1 MPWQLFGNGRNDW
14 SAKLIRGLSAE
25 AAAGFQSRRGRWR
38 ESIPVNPHYAAFAT
52 YKAARVHLGAAA
64 AWPLAAR
71 AQQLKEPL
79 IGYLAAG
86 SAAATAYLLTVFR
99 QSLAEVGYV
108 EGRNVAIEYHFAE
121 GQYDR
126 LPAMASELVRREV
139 TVIVAAGGTAPALAA
154 KAATATIPIVF
165 SVTDDPVALGLVVS
179 FARPGGNATGIN
191 FPLAELAAKQL
202 GLLHELVPG
211 ARRIGLLVNPNNS
224 PSEAVTKDVMAA
236 ASAAGIEIEVVEA
249 DSSRAIATAFAT
261 LAHNRAEALLI
272 GTDPFL
278 FSRRVQLATLAAR
291 HVIPAAFTAREFP
304 EVGGLMSYGTS
315 ITEVFRQVGAYVGR
329 ILKGV
334 KPADLP
340 VLRSA
345 TFEFVINMSTANAL
359 GLEIPPTLLSRAD
372 EVIE

>member
-1 MPWQLFGNGRNDW
+1 M
-14 SAKLIRGLSAE
+14 
-25 AAAGFQSRRGRWR
+25 
-38 ESIPVNPHYAAFAT
+38 
-52 YKAARVHLGAAA
+52 
-64 AWPLAAR
+64 
-71 AQQLKEPL
+71 

-99 QSLAEVGYV
+99 QSLAEAGYV

-202 GLLHELVPG
+202 GLLHELVPA
-211 ARRIGLLVNPNNS
+211 ARRIGLLVNPNSS
-224 PSEAVTKDVMAA
+224 PSEAVKKDVMVA
-236 ASAAGIEIEVVEA
+236 ASAIGIEISVVEA
-249 DSSRAIATAFAT
+249 DSSRAIDTAFAT
-261 LAHNRAEALLI
+261 LVHNRAEALLI

-278 FSRRVQLATLAAR
+278 FGRRVQLATLAAR
-291 HVIPAAFTAREFP
+291 HAIPRLIRVEFP
-304 EVGGLMSYGTS
+304 EVGGLMNYGTS
-315 ITEVFRQVGAYVGR
+315 ITEVFRQAGAYVGR

-345 TFEFVINMSTANAL
+345 TFEFVINMSTTNAL
-359 GLEIPPTLLSRAD
+359 GLTVPPALLARAD
-372 EVIE
+372 QVIE